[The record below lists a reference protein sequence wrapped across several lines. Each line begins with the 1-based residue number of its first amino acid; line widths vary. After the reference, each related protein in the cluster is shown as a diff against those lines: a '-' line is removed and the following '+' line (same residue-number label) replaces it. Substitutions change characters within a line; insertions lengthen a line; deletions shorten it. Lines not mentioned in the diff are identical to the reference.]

1 MTQVLWMPPDTS
13 MTQVMAHIFNPSC
26 SNSDCPNIDKSTIA
40 KKMQQKA
47 SGVVGH
53 ANSVWKA
60 ELRVRYI
67 PKSIKEL
74 YENDRTTCHFY
85 FDQVKQD
92 YIQTNIPNIDQ
103 DVAVQLCCLGIRH
116 YYKDA
121 NQASK
126 EQKQHLEY
134 IEKEIGFSNFIPKSV
149 IDAIKQKNLKKL
161 IQAGYK
167 KVYSYSEMEYMLKFF
182 DLLRTQFT
190 FDQEQ
195 FIVTLGTGWNIPVDL
210 IIGPHIGI
218 SYLTHPQATPT
229 KVTDFLEI
237 ERITTS
243 VLPTSLTKSEQ
254 SNSSKSN
261 KSKDS
266 SNNTS
271 SASPD
276 KSSKD
281 KDPKKGATSASS
293 ASTTSTCNCGEIKTQ
308 LRIRVANNSEDL
320 AITCNGIKTAESIAD
335 LVDGYCRLFKDTE
348 ESLWDRT
355 APQSKHTPCSSA
367 TNSLE
372 KRNNRMTESQTSA
385 SGDEAVQL
393 RNGSRSDGNDQP
405 PMLSE
410 DYADLALADEEGDY
424 STPATRNYEL
434 DRSQITLQD
443 IIGVGQFGDVNIGTC
458 RIKNKLTPLKPTK
471 KPANANDIDALSYEN
486 QDENKTIIHVAVKTC
501 KVDADLATAEKFL
514 EEACKSFHF
523 LRPFNEF

>member
-1 MTQVLWMPPDTS
+1 MPPDTS

-26 SNSDCPNIDKSTIA
+26 TNSDCPNIDKSTIA
-40 KKMQQKA
+40 KKMQQKT

-67 PKSIKEL
+67 PKNIKEL

-92 YIQTNIPNIDQ
+92 YIQTNIPHIDH
-103 DVAVQLCCLGIRH
+103 DIAIQLCCLGIRH

-149 IDAIKQKNLKKL
+149 MDAIKQKKLKEQIK
-161 IQAGYK
+161 GVYK
-167 KVYSYSEMEYMLKFF
+167 KVYSYSEQEYMLKFF
-182 DLLRTQFT
+182 DLLRTQFN
-190 FDQEQ
+190 FEQEQ
-195 FIVTLGTGWNIPVDL
+195 FIVTLGTGWNIPVDV
-210 IIGPHIGI
+210 IIGPHVGI

-229 KVTDFLEI
+229 KVTDFTEI

-261 KSKDS
+261 KSKES
-266 SNNTS
+266 TS

-276 KSSKD
+276 KSNN
-281 KDPKKGATSASS
+281 KDPKKSA
-293 ASTTSTCNCGEIKTQ
+293 CNCSEIKTQ
-308 LRIRVANNSEDL
+308 LRIKVSGNSEDL

-335 LVDGYCRLFKDTE
+335 LVDGYCRVFKNTE
-348 ESLWDRT
+348 ESLWERSLPH
-355 APQSKHTPCSSA
+355 AKNTPSSSA

-372 KRNNRMTESQTSA
+372 KRNRMTESQNSA
-385 SGDEAVQL
+385 SSDEGVQL
-393 RNGSRSDGNDQP
+393 RNGGRMAGEGQEVLPDRP

-410 DYADLALADEEGDY
+410 DYADLALGDEEGDY

-434 DRSQITLQD
+434 DRSQISLNE
-443 IIGVGQFGDVNIGTC
+443 IIGVGQFGDVHIGTC
-458 RIKNKLTPLKPTK
+458 QINKKNSTSLKINK
-471 KPANANDIDALSYEN
+471 KPANMNEIDALSYEN
-486 QDENKTIIHVAVKTC
+486 QVEDKQTIHVAVKTC
-501 KVDADLATAEKFL
+501 KADADLATAEKFL
-514 EEACKSFHF
+514 EEACKSNF
-523 LRPFNEF
+523 LS